1 MHLEAIKA
9 VRLSASHLHFY
20 NALSVQ
26 EPHREIALNRLPV
39 VTSDQPM
46 KRREF
51 LTTSL
56 VASAAAATT
65 SFAQTTGEKSDMNR
79 EFYELRIYQLRQGP
93 MLSRFDKFYRE
104 VAVPAWNR
112 AGVSAVGVFDVMIGP
127 DQPAK
132 YVLLPFASWDAMNA
146 AREKFESDKAVLE
159 SEFANLPPTDPGYIR
174 KQSSVLLAFKSV
186 PKLEIPA
193 QTKEKKPRLFELRTY
208 EAHSRRANKKK
219 VEMFDVGETDI
230 FRRTGLQPVFFGEGL
245 VGTNLPSLTY
255 MLVFDDM
262 ATRDKNWG
270 QFVNHPDWKK
280 LSTTPGYTNAEILT
294 NITSVFLRPTGYS
307 QV

>member
-1 MHLEAIKA
+1 
-9 VRLSASHLHFY
+9 
-20 NALSVQ
+20 
-26 EPHREIALNRLPV
+26 
-39 VTSDQPM
+39 M

-51 LTTSL
+51 IKTSI
-56 VASAAAATT
+56 VAGAAVSATT
-65 SFAQTTGEKSDMNR
+65 VANAADEKPAANR
-79 EFYELRIYQLRQGP
+79 EFYELRQYHLRQGP
-93 MLSRFDKFYRE
+93 MLKRFDDFYRD
-104 VAVPAWNR
+104 VALPAWNR
-112 AGVSAVGVFDVMIGP
+112 AGVSTVGVFDVMIGP
-127 DQPAK
+127 DQPTK
-132 YVLLPFASWDAMNA
+132 YVLLPFKSWDAMNTV
-146 AREKFESDKAVLE
+146 REKFEADDAVLK

-174 KQSSVLLAFKSV
+174 KQSSALLAFRSV

-193 QTKEKKPRLFELRTY
+193 QLVAKKSRIFELRTY
-208 EAHSRRANKKK
+208 EAHSRKANRKK

-262 ATRDKNWG
+262 AARDKNWG
-270 QFVNHPDWKK
+270 AFVSHPDWKK

>member
-1 MHLEAIKA
+1 
-9 VRLSASHLHFY
+9 
-20 NALSVQ
+20 
-26 EPHREIALNRLPV
+26 
-39 VTSDQPM
+39 M

-51 LTTSL
+51 LKTSL
-56 VASAAAATT
+56 VASAAAMTT
-65 SFAQTTGEKSDMNR
+65 SATHAAESKSAADR
-79 EFYELRIYQLRQGP
+79 EFYELRQYHLRQGP
-93 MLSRFDKFYRE
+93 MLKRFDEFYRE

-127 DQPAK
+127 DQPTK
-132 YVLLPFASWDAMNA
+132 YVLLPFKSWDAMNA
-146 AREKFESDKAVLE
+146 AREKFESDEAVLK
-159 SEFANLPPTDPGYIR
+159 SDFANLPPTDPGYIR
-174 KQSSVLLAFKSV
+174 KESSVLLAFKSV

-193 QTKEKKPRLFELRTY
+193 QVAAKKSRIFELRTY
-208 EAHSRRANKKK
+208 EAHSRKANKKK

-270 QFVNHPDWKK
+270 TFGPDPEWKK

>member
-1 MHLEAIKA
+1 
-9 VRLSASHLHFY
+9 
-20 NALSVQ
+20 
-26 EPHREIALNRLPV
+26 
-39 VTSDQPM
+39 M

-51 LTTSL
+51 LKTSL
-56 VASAAAATT
+56 VASAAAATASIT
-65 SFAQTTGEKSDMNR
+65 HAAETKPAAGER
-79 EFYELRIYQLRQGP
+79 EFYELRLYHLRQGP
-93 MLSRFDKFYRE
+93 MLKRFDEFYRD

-127 DQPAK
+127 DQPTK
-132 YVLLPFASWDAMNA
+132 YVLLPFKSWNAMNE
-146 AREKFESDKAVLE
+146 AREKFESDEAVLK
-159 SEFANLPPTDPGYIR
+159 SDFANLPPTDPGYIR

-193 QTKEKKPRLFELRTY
+193 QAKEKKSRIFELRTY
-208 EAHSRRANKKK
+208 EAHSRKANKKK

-270 QFVNHPDWKK
+270 QFGGHPDWRK

>member
-93 MLSRFDKFYRE
+93 MLSRFDKFYRD

-270 QFVNHPDWKK
+270 TFVNHPDWKK

>member
-1 MHLEAIKA
+1 MERTDVHCYK
-9 VRLSASHLHFY
+9 V
-20 NALSVQ
+20 N
-26 EPHREIALNRLPV
+26 
-39 VTSDQPM
+39 M

-51 LTTSL
+51 LKTSL
-56 VASAAAATT
+56 VASAAAATAAVT
-65 SFAQTTGEKSDMNR
+65 HAAETKPATAER
-79 EFYELRIYQLRQGP
+79 EFYELRQYHLRQGP
-93 MLSRFDKFYRE
+93 MLGRFDKFYRE

-112 AGVSAVGVFDVMIGP
+112 AGVSTVGVFDVMIGP
-127 DQPAK
+127 DQPTK
-132 YVLLPFASWDAMNA
+132 YVLLPFKSWDAMNEV
-146 AREKFESDKAVLE
+146 REKFESDEAVLK
-159 SEFANLPPTDPGYIR
+159 SDFANLPPTDPGYIR
-174 KQSSVLLAFKSV
+174 KESSVLLAFKSV

-193 QTKEKKPRLFELRTY
+193 QTKEKKSRIFELRTY
-208 EAHSRRANKKK
+208 EAHSRKANKKK

-245 VGTNLPSLTY
+245 VGTSLPSLTY

-270 QFVNHPDWKK
+270 QFVGHPDWKK

>member
-1 MHLEAIKA
+1 
-9 VRLSASHLHFY
+9 
-20 NALSVQ
+20 
-26 EPHREIALNRLPV
+26 
-39 VTSDQPM
+39 M

-51 LTTSL
+51 LKTTL
-56 VASAAAATT
+56 VASAATATTT
-65 SFAQTTGEKSDMNR
+65 SFAQTTGDKPESSR
-79 EFYELRIYQLRQGP
+79 EFYELRLYQLRQGP
-93 MLSRFDKFYRE
+93 MLKRFDDFYRE
-104 VAVPAWNR
+104 AAVPAWNR

-127 DQPAK
+127 DQPTK
-132 YVLLPFASWDAMNA
+132 YVLLPFKSFDSINA
-146 AREKFESDKAVLE
+146 AREKFEADEAVLK
-159 SEFANLPPTDPGYIR
+159 SDFANLPPTDPGYIR

-193 QTKEKKPRLFELRTY
+193 QAKEKKPRIFELRTY
-208 EAHSRRANKKK
+208 EAHSRKANKKK

-270 QFVNHPDWKK
+270 TFVNHPDWKK

>member
-1 MHLEAIKA
+1 
-9 VRLSASHLHFY
+9 
-20 NALSVQ
+20 
-26 EPHREIALNRLPV
+26 
-39 VTSDQPM
+39 M

-51 LTTSL
+51 LKTSL
-56 VASAAAATT
+56 VVSAAAATA
-65 SFAQTTGEKSDMNR
+65 SVAHAAEQKSVAGR
-79 EFYELRIYQLRQGP
+79 EYYELRQYHLRQGP
-93 MLSRFDKFYRE
+93 MLKRFDEFYRDI
-104 VAVPAWNR
+104 AVPAWNR

-127 DQPAK
+127 DQPTK
-132 YVLLPFASWDAMNA
+132 YVLLPFASWDAMNG
-146 AREKFESDKAVLE
+146 AREKFESDEAVLK
-159 SEFANLPPTDPGYIR
+159 SDFANLPPTDPGYIR
-174 KQSSVLLAFKSV
+174 KESSVLLAFQSV

-193 QTKEKKPRLFELRTY
+193 QVAAKKSRIFELRTY
-208 EAHSRRANKKK
+208 EAHSRKANKKK

-245 VGTNLPSLTY
+245 VGTNLPNLTY

-270 QFVNHPDWKK
+270 QFGGHPDWKK

>member
-1 MHLEAIKA
+1 
-9 VRLSASHLHFY
+9 
-20 NALSVQ
+20 
-26 EPHREIALNRLPV
+26 
-39 VTSDQPM
+39 M

-51 LTTSL
+51 LKTSL
-56 VASAAAATT
+56 VASAAAVATT
-65 SFAQTTGEKSDMNR
+65 SITHAAESSAAAPER
-79 EFYELRIYQLRQGP
+79 EFYELRQYHLRQGP
-93 MLSRFDKFYRE
+93 MLKRFDEFYRDI
-104 VAVPAWNR
+104 AVPAWNR

-127 DQPAK
+127 DQPTK
-132 YVLLPFASWDAMNA
+132 YVLLPFKSWNAMNE
-146 AREKFESDKAVLE
+146 AREKFESDEAMLK
-159 SEFANLPPTDPGYIR
+159 SDFANLPPTDPGYIR
-174 KQSSVLLAFKSV
+174 KESSVLLAFQSV
-186 PKLEIPA
+186 PKLEIPVQVA
-193 QTKEKKPRLFELRTY
+193 AKKSRIFELRTY
-208 EAHSRRANKKK
+208 EAHSRKANKKK

-262 ATRDKNWG
+262 AARDKNWG
-270 QFVNHPDWKK
+270 TFVSHPDWKK

>member
-1 MHLEAIKA
+1 
-9 VRLSASHLHFY
+9 
-20 NALSVQ
+20 
-26 EPHREIALNRLPV
+26 
-39 VTSDQPM
+39 M

-51 LTTSL
+51 LKTSL
-56 VASAAAATT
+56 VASAAATASTAL
-65 SFAQTTGEKSDMNR
+65 AQTAGTPSESGR
-79 EFYELRIYQLRQGP
+79 EFYELRLYHLRKGP
-93 MLSRFDKFYRE
+93 MLKRFDDFYKD

-127 DQPAK
+127 DQPTK
-132 YVLLPFASWDAMNA
+132 YVLLPFKSWDAMNA
-146 AREKFESDKAVLE
+146 AREKFESDGAVLK
-159 SEFANLPPTDPGYIR
+159 SDFANLPPTDPGYIR

-193 QTKEKKPRLFELRTY
+193 QAKEKKSRIFELRTY
-208 EAHSRRANKKK
+208 EAHSRKANQKK

-245 VGTNLPSLTY
+245 VGPNLPNLTY

-262 ATRDKNWG
+262 AARDKNWG
-270 QFVNHPDWKK
+270 TFVNHPDWKK
-280 LSTTPGYTNAEILT
+280 LSSTPGYTDPEILT